1 MKRYLWI
8 VIALV
13 LALILL
19 GGIAWQRQS
28 AHFLRQF
35 FCRQRGR
42 IRQRNCSCRQFGIFR
57 QFGGFLRSAGCF
69 IGGHGFFRR
78 ILRPG
83 EHGFL

>member
-35 FCRQRGR
+35 F
-42 IRQRNCSCRQFGIFR
+42 CRQFGIFR